1 QPYSRKREFRRLLNP
16 MDLWKI
22 RMSHFNGKQ
31 KESPKRKE
39 HTLPML
45 FGLFLVTI
53 VEDNPL
59 V

>member
-1 QPYSRKREFRRLLNP
+1 

-45 FGLFLVTI
+45 FGLFFCTLKT
-53 VEDNPL
+53 PGYAGGSG
-59 V
+59 